1 MPFSQKFNILLKKP
15 SFDLSILLSSI
26 PIYLMY
32 VLLWENP
39 VSTHRVSSLQERTLH
54 IICFAKFND
63 HTTQLFQDMKI
74 KKKNVDLVTE

>member
-1 MPFSQKFNILLKKP
+1 
-15 SFDLSILLSSI
+15 
-26 PIYLMY
+26 MY

>member
-1 MPFSQKFNILLKKP
+1 MLKKP